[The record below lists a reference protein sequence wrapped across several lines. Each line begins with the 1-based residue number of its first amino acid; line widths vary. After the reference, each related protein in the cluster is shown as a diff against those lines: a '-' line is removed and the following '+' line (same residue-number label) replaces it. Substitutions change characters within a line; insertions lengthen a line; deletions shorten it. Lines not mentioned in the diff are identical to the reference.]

1 MFLKI
6 SEFKKAM
13 KSALK
18 TSGGLVIGNV
28 KGHFLVHASLWGVW
42 VESIYATSKFKAAIV
57 ELIGDMPEEE
67 TCYRYRLEEKKLKM
81 EYQVSYEDPYDKWKE
96 AKDFACEVPLA
107 FYSTPHELSIYQSKS
122 DRSYITVLQSYA
134 AGMMSPAE
142 LEAGMEHMPGRP
154 SVSPAGSTL
163 YFKSDTMIY
172 WTSIIKVS
180 KKAEDTI
187 FRYLRGLD
195 FFEKDWLPK
204 EEEQETGEDEAA
216 EALPY

>member
-18 TSGGLVIGNV
+18 TSGGLIIGNV
-28 KGHFLVHASLWGVW
+28 KGHFLVHTSLWGVW
-42 VESIYATSKFKAAIV
+42 VESVYATSKFKAAIV

-67 TCYRYRLEEKKLKM
+67 TNLKM
-81 EYQVSYEDPYDKWKE
+81 EYQIRYENPYDQWKE

-107 FYSTPHELSIYQSKS
+107 FYSTPYELSIYQSKS

-134 AGMMSPAE
+134 AGMMSLAE
-142 LEAGMEHMPGRP
+142 LEVGMEHMPGRP
-154 SVSPAGSTL
+154 SVSPTGSTL
-163 YFKSDTMIY
+163 YFKSETMIY
-172 WTSIIKVS
+172 WISIVKVPQ
-180 KKAEDTI
+180 KAEDTI

-195 FFEKDWLPK
+195 FFEDDWLPK
-204 EEEQETGEDEAA
+204 KDEQETEAA
-216 EALPY
+216 AETLPY